1 MLQQLRRDA
10 DYPAIVRTGERLIE
24 SNVHR
29 LHRGA
34 GADSAINRI
43 LQHWRILTFRRKA
56 QYFNLVANLDGHPL
70 PGLAIKSLLLIL
82 DEKGDAG
89 FLVNDSA
96 GQFYS
101 MTKSALRGEL
111 QQAADGL
118 RWNIKRICRCGLL
131 DHQIRLARHEQSEA
145 PQLPQ
150 PVEQRGADAS
160 DFDYAFDQFL
170 RVGDGQ
176 LPRVGGKPFPAYHQ
190 FDQKTLGLFLKPH
203 RAHSADDFDELTVL
217 AAADQLLEGNR
228 FCRGHGPLAQHL
240 HGSWDHD
247 RSVFTSAGLAFNF
260 HQLARLQRGPIGHL
274 LEIDTGR
281 LILNKA

>member
-10 DYPAIVRTGERLIE
+10 AAPAIVRTGERLIE

-29 LHRGA
+29 LPRGTV
-34 GADSAINRI
+34 ADSAINRI
-43 LQHWRILTFRRKA
+43 LQHWCVLAFRRKA

-70 PGLAIKSLLLIL
+70 PSLAIKSLLLIL

-96 GQFYS
+96 SQFYA

-131 DHQIRLARHEQSEA
+131 NHQIRLARHEQAEA

-150 PVEQRGADAS
+150 PVEQCGADAS
-160 DFDYAFDQFL
+160 HFDHALDQFL
-170 RVGDGQ
+170 RVRDGQ
-176 LPRVGGKPFPAYHQ
+176 LQPVGGKPFPAYHQ
-190 FDQKTLGLFLKPH
+190 FDQKTLGLFLTPH
-203 RAHSADDFDELTVL
+203 MSPTE
-217 AAADQLLEGNR
+217 
-228 FCRGHGPLAQHL
+228 RG
-240 HGSWDHD
+240 
-247 RSVFTSAGLAFNF
+247 F
-260 HQLARLQRGPIGHL
+260 
-274 LEIDTGR
+274 
-281 LILNKA
+281 